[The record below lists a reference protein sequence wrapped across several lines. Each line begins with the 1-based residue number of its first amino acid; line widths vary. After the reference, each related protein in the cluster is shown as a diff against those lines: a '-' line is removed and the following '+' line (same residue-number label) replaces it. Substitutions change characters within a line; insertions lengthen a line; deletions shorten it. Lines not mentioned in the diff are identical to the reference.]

1 MEIALIILGGLCLL
15 YLLLV
20 FLCAPTVRKHSA
32 LEKIKGEYIAHRGLH
47 DDFLPENSLPAFK
60 AAVDQNLPI
69 EIDVHLTA
77 DGNVVVFHD
86 ATLKRM
92 CGVDKRVT
100 ELTLDELKKYRLK
113 ESDAFIPTL
122 QECLATVGG
131 RVPLLIEFKME
142 NGNTNALCM
151 ATDQILSNYAGPY
164 LIQSFYP
171 QVVSW
176 YKKHRKNVCRGQL
189 AANFKFKKEGVAKWL
204 AGKLLLN
211 FMGRP
216 DFVSYKHSDHSSIML
231 KFVVWLGAFPIGWTF
246 QSSKELKTN
255 QAHFKTWIFEN
266 LTPKK

>member
-1 MEIALIILGGLCLL
+1 MEIALIILGSLCLL

-20 FLCAPTVRKHSA
+20 YLCAPSTRKHA
-32 LEKIKGEYIAHRGLH
+32 DLEKIKGEYIAHRGLH
-47 DDFLPENSLPAFK
+47 DELLPENSLPAFK

-77 DGNVVVFHD
+77 DGNVIVFHD

-113 ESDAFIPTL
+113 ESDACIPTL
-122 QECLATVGG
+122 RECLDTVSG

-189 AANFKFKKEGVAKWL
+189 AANFKFKKEGFAKWL
-204 AGKLLLN
+204 AGNLLLN

-231 KFVVWLGAFPIGWTF
+231 KFVVWLGAFPVGWTF
-246 QSSKELKTN
+246 RSSKELKTN